1 MPETYLL
8 RGVVKMKVKCMLAV
22 FLVLAI
28 SLSPAPVFAAS
39 DWDTF
44 TAEMEKRSKI
54 KDTGAAVIADMLDIA
69 PQGTEAE
76 LWNKLWDGEPRWRAA
91 AAVSLI
97 NRVFPQG
104 DPSRWQEV
112 SGFVPQ
118 RSVQPRQLLAMDALF
133 VAVDSLRQIPDGV
146 WGSAYLLYLFGKS
159 GMGKVM
165 FIEEI
170 PEGMD
175 KVLNDVISVTGL
187 PGDWS
192 IKKIRGRLPVLPIYR
207 GYITRDTAD
216 SRNMQYLDGYGS
228 IASNGRYAWDR
239 DRGYVYEVIEDR
251 YERDIWINP

>member
-1 MPETYLL
+1 MKTKCVLALL
-8 RGVVKMKVKCMLAV
+8 LVV
-22 FLVLAI
+22 AI
-28 SLSPAPVFAAS
+28 SLFSAPVFASS

-54 KDTGAAVIADMLDIA
+54 KDTGAAIVADMLDIA
-69 PQGTEAE
+69 PQGSESE

-91 AAVSLI
+91 AAVALI
-97 NRVFPQG
+97 NRMFPQG
-104 DPSRWQEV
+104 DPSRWQEI

-118 RSVQPRQLLAMDALF
+118 RSVQPRQLMAMDAFF

-146 WGSAYLLYLFGKS
+146 WGSAYLLFLFGKS

-175 KVLNDVISVTGL
+175 QVLNDVIAFTGL
-187 PGDWS
+187 QGDWS

-239 DRGYVYEVIEDR
+239 DRGYVYEVVEDNLDR
-251 YERDIWINP
+251 NIWINP

>member
-8 RGVVKMKVKCMLAV
+8 RGVVKMKAKCMLTV
-22 FLVLAI
+22 FLLLAI
-28 SLSPAPVFAAS
+28 SLSPVPVFAAS

-118 RSVQPRQLLAMDALF
+118 RSVQPRQLMAMDALF

-159 GMGKVM
+159 GMGKVL

>member
-8 RGVVKMKVKCMLAV
+8 RGVVKMIAKCMLAV

-39 DWDTF
+39 AWGTF

-118 RSVQPRQLLAMDALF
+118 RSVQPRQLMARDA
-133 VAVDSLRQIPDGV
+133 
-146 WGSAYLLYLFGKS
+146 
-159 GMGKVM
+159 
-165 FIEEI
+165 
-170 PEGMD
+170 
-175 KVLNDVISVTGL
+175 
-187 PGDWS
+187 
-192 IKKIRGRLPVLPIYR
+192 
-207 GYITRDTAD
+207 
-216 SRNMQYLDGYGS
+216 
-228 IASNGRYAWDR
+228 
-239 DRGYVYEVIEDR
+239 
-251 YERDIWINP
+251 